1 MTPNL
6 HKLTWYSRRTLEQ
19 IRLHG
24 VAGLGLLAFC
34 AIFYVSS
41 QVTLVTNV
49 QSLRSELAES
59 KVHPGLNADSL
70 SQLPEK
76 QLTAFHQT
84 FLNVK
89 AAPDVLETLHEAAVV
104 QGVTLEQGEYHLLRN
119 SPDKLARY
127 QIVLPIKGD
136 YLHLRKFLSQILTDM
151 RYASIDSIEFQR
163 QKASDTVLDAQVKMT
178 VFLNEN

>member
-1 MTPNL
+1 MKKNGIIFWNSL
-6 HKLTWYSRRTLEQ
+6 RALKKLGLTG
-19 IRLHG
+19 I
-24 VAGLGLLAFC
+24 VGLGTLVC
-34 AIFYVSS
+34 SAIFYASN
-41 QVTLVTNV
+41 QAPLLTNV

-59 KVHPGLNADSL
+59 KTHSRLNVDSI

-89 AAPDVLETLHEAAVV
+89 AAPDVLEALHEAAVV

-119 SPDKLARY
+119 GPDKLARY

-136 YLHLRKFLSQILTDM
+136 YLHMRKFLSQILTDM
-151 RYASIDSIEFQR
+151 RYASIDSVEFQR

>member
-1 MTPNL
+1 M
-6 HKLTWYSRRTLEQ
+6 
-19 IRLHG
+19 
-24 VAGLGLLAFC
+24 
-34 AIFYVSS
+34 FYVSS
-41 QVTLVTNV
+41 QVPLVTNV
-49 QSLRSELAES
+49 QSLSAELAES
-59 KVHPGLNADSL
+59 KAHPGLNADSL

-76 QLTAFHQT
+76 QLTTFHQT

-119 SPDKLARY
+119 GPDKLARY

-151 RYASIDSIEFQR
+151 HYASIDSIEFQR
-163 QKASDTVLDAQVKMT
+163 QKASDTLLDAQVKMT